1 MKRHNF
7 DALSFTFGL
16 VFIAVSVMLWLERF
30 DVTSG
35 ALQWVGAGGLL
46 LLGASLLLSSRKRP
60 RDDR

>member
-16 VFIAVSVMLWLERF
+16 VFIALSLMLWFEGL
-30 DVTSG
+30 DVAGRRIQWLGAG
-35 ALQWVGAGGLL
+35 ALLL
-46 LLGASLLLSSRKRP
+46 FGASMLLSSRKRS